1 MIKLLFELFIILCC
15 IICFFSCI
23 AILREK
29 ASENSRNLLLTSC
42 LIFVTVY
49 SYYFQINAQNID
61 TMLICIKIGYLFKVY
76 TLVAYMYFV
85 AGYCRIKIPKAV
97 TNTLFVIF
105 TIAVIFL
112 IKCENNQL
120 YYRHM
125 EIRSNGW
132 IQYLYADGGIL
143 YYLAVTSMC
152 VVTIIIIFMLLSLAK
167 QQPKQRRRI
176 KVLAIAGGF
185 PVCAAFYQIVYK
197 CSIDLIVI
205 AYTLSLIHMILM
217 IRKFSLFNT
226 LDIAKENI
234 IENTKEGL
242 IVVDPSYKIIYANK
256 TVTDAFPDIYHLRT
270 KEEQNEFIN
279 MFEKKEYVFDLNGAH
294 CEVRVS
300 ELRQDK
306 VLVGYLAWIFDMTFI
321 NQYTEEIIQLKE
333 EAERANKAK
342 SSFLANMSHEIRTPM
357 NSIIGFSELILQKS
371 REKQIVDYANDIKRS
386 STNLLNIVNGILD
399 ISKIESGKRDYI
411 TEDYYTQSLLEDT
424 IVIISNAA
432 QEKNIAFVTD
442 IDPHLPYQMHGDL
455 SGIHEILLNVLSNA
469 VKYTNEGSV
478 TFRAYPREINHD
490 HLLLCFDIIDTGIGM
505 REQDLKNVF
514 EKFAQFDKQK
524 NRNIQGTGLGMA
536 IVRALIDEMNGELNI
551 ASEYGH
557 GTQVHICIPQI
568 RTDVRSIEN
577 TESPLQP
584 DHSHERDYDFTT
596 TAKVLVVDDNEMN
609 LRVTYGLLKK
619 YAIEA
624 QLVESGAD
632 AIREVTNRHYDLVL
646 MDHMMPEMDGVEAMK
661 KIRQLGTSY
670 KNLPIVLLTANAIQG
685 VREQMLLEGFDG
697 FLSKPINILALEK
710 LLLDILPPSLISRT
724 FKQKQYSNEDIE
736 QFYKLQ
742 DIMKHADLKIGI
754 ANCGGSINDYYE
766 ILRIVEKTYQKRIDE
781 LQADMQT
788 HNYDL
793 YTIHVHSLKSTAA
806 NLGAMELSSLAAQHE
821 ACGKSGNYTFINQSF
836 PYLVDFISV
845 LAFEIRQALGAY
857 EHDVG
862 SPITLSALNI
872 ESTDSF
878 LNTDFPS
885 AQNTDG
891 TGTENSISDETVS
904 SAEVQELLHNILLL
918 LEEFES
924 DKAINILQ
932 TMLEMNLNEN
942 DYNDIKTLIQYLDN
956 FDLDEAINYL
966 KNRVL
971 SSD

>member
-1 MIKLLFELFIILCC
+1 
-15 IICFFSCI
+15 
-23 AILREK
+23 
-29 ASENSRNLLLTSC
+29 
-42 LIFVTVY
+42 
-49 SYYFQINAQNID
+49 
-61 TMLICIKIGYLFKVY
+61 
-76 TLVAYMYFV
+76 
-85 AGYCRIKIPKAV
+85 
-97 TNTLFVIF
+97 
-105 TIAVIFL
+105 
-112 IKCENNQL
+112 
-120 YYRHM
+120 
-125 EIRSNGW
+125 
-132 IQYLYADGGIL
+132 
-143 YYLAVTSMC
+143 
-152 VVTIIIIFMLLSLAK
+152 
-167 QQPKQRRRI
+167 
-176 KVLAIAGGF
+176 
-185 PVCAAFYQIVYK
+185 
-197 CSIDLIVI
+197 
-205 AYTLSLIHMILM
+205 
-217 IRKFSLFNT
+217 
-226 LDIAKENI
+226 
-234 IENTKEGL
+234 
-242 IVVDPSYKIIYANK
+242 
-256 TVTDAFPDIYHLRT
+256 
-270 KEEQNEFIN
+270 
-279 MFEKKEYVFDLNGAH
+279 
-294 CEVRVS
+294 
-300 ELRQDK
+300 
-306 VLVGYLAWIFDMTFI
+306 
-321 NQYTEEIIQLKE
+321 
-333 EAERANKAK
+333 
-342 SSFLANMSHEIRTPM
+342 
-357 NSIIGFSELILQKS
+357 
-371 REKQIVDYANDIKRS
+371 
-386 STNLLNIVNGILD
+386 
-399 ISKIESGKRDYI
+399 
-411 TEDYYTQSLLEDT
+411 
-424 IVIISNAA
+424 
-432 QEKNIAFVTD
+432 
-442 IDPHLPYQMHGDL
+442 
-455 SGIHEILLNVLSNA
+455 
-469 VKYTNEGSV
+469 
-478 TFRAYPREINHD
+478 
-490 HLLLCFDIIDTGIGM
+490 
-505 REQDLKNVF
+505 
-514 EKFAQFDKQK
+514 
-524 NRNIQGTGLGMA
+524 MA

-710 LLLDILPPSLISRT
+710 LLLDILPPSLITRT

-742 DIMKHADLKIGI
+742 DIMKHADLKTGI

-878 LNTDFPS
+878 LNADFPS

-904 SAEVQELLHNILLL
+904 SAEVQELLHERI
-918 LEEFES
+918 S
-924 DKAINILQ
+924 
-932 TMLEMNLNEN
+932 
-942 DYNDIKTLIQYLDN
+942 
-956 FDLDEAINYL
+956 
-966 KNRVL
+966 
-971 SSD
+971 